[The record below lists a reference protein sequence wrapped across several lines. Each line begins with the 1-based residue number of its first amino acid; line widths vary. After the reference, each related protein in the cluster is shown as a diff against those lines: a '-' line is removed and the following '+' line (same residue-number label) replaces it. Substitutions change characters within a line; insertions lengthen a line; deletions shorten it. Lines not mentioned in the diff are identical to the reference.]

1 MMRTVLALV
10 VWCAVAAGMPM
21 KTNVAPALAPT
32 VVVTALAQ
40 PVDID
45 IDLNDDEWYEE
56 PVWIAIGGLAV
67 VLLIVILVI
76 AFRGGGRVKG

>member
-1 MMRTVLALV
+1 
-10 VWCAVAAGMPM
+10 MPA
-21 KTNVAPALAPT
+21 VAPALAPT
-32 VVVTALAQ
+32 AVATALAQ

-45 IDLNDDEWYEE
+45 IDLNDDEWYED
-56 PVWIAIGGLAV
+56 PAWLAIGGLAI

>member
-1 MMRTVLALV
+1 MRTVLALV
-10 VWCAVAAGMPM
+10 VWCAVASGMPM
-21 KTNVAPALAPT
+21 KTAVAPAPT
-32 VVVTALAQ
+32 AAVIALAQ

-45 IDLNDDEWYEE
+45 IDLNDDEWYED

-67 VLLIVILVI
+67 VLLIVVFVI